1 MTLRER
7 IGRIDRWQHGLMFK
21 VVMSCVIVVLAIA
34 TGVSYRVWQASHP
47 PPMTDVNLIH
57 KPPEIAKDAKLSVEE
72 REEADAAKAQYEAAL
87 ATAAT
92 INDILARKADP
103 TVVWVGLG
111 VTMALALTVVWLG
124 VGLTCFVIAVLA
136 ALPLGVAW
144 GIGIGQDGRAIDLL
158 SKAVG
163 AFDETPGWT
172 RFVAGV
178 GALSLSFFILM
189 EVLKLA
195 LAGPWAITAIAKNVV
210 SEALRMRVSIVLIV
224 MLILG
229 LTALPKVLD
238 EASPLRYRVQTFL
251 QYGTGATFWV
261 IALLVLFLAVASV
274 AFEQRDRIIWQTMT
288 KPVAPWQYLLGKWLG
303 VVGVAAVLLS
313 VTAAGVFLFT
323 GYLRNQPAG
332 DEVQAYVAKDRA
344 ISEDR
349 LVLETQVLA
358 ARISVKPEVPV
369 LTPESEAAEVE
380 KRVEKEKASN
390 PLFQV
395 SDEDRAKFASEIR
408 EEFRSRY
415 FSLGPGETKVFA
427 FSGLEDVKRLNRPMT
442 LRYKVSIGADD
453 PRGLARVSFQLPNFA
468 PQVRT
473 VPLGQALTIPIS
485 SGSIEIV
492 HPQADKDGN
501 LPIGAK
507 DEAVL
512 FLWVTNGD
520 NEQRMRLPAGSAE
533 WTNPDTMT
541 IPPDGLEISFPV
553 GGYESNFL
561 RVMVV
566 LWLKLA
572 FLAMVGVWAAT
583 YLSFAVASLVAFGT
597 FLIAESAGFLSTS
610 LEYYSANDGKGNI
623 DFVKVVI
630 RWIAVP
636 IAWVFKHYADLKPT
650 VNLVDG
656 RMMSWETVGIAML
669 VLGLLTG
676 LLYLIAVGIFSKR
689 ELATYSGQ

>member
-7 IGRIDRWQHGLMFK
+7 FRQIDRVQHGLWFK
-21 VVMSCVIVVLAIA
+21 VAASCVIVVLAIA
-34 TGVSYRVWQASHP
+34 AGVSYKVWQTAHP
-47 PPMTDVNLIH
+47 PPMTDISQIQ
-57 KPPEIAKDAKLSVEE
+57 KPPEIAKDAKVSEQE
-72 REEADAAKAQYEAAL
+72 REEADAARARYEATL

-103 TVVWVGLG
+103 TIVWAGLG
-111 VTMALALTVVWLG
+111 TVTVLSLVVVWLG
-124 VGLTCFVIAVLA
+124 VGLTCFTIALGAAAPLA
-136 ALPLGVAW
+136 LSWGMALAGPGPETEFLERAARAW
-144 GIGIGQDGRAIDLL
+144 G
-158 SKAVG
+158 
-163 AFDETPGWT
+163 ETAGWT

-178 GALSLSFFILM
+178 GALSLAFFILM

-195 LAGPWAITAIAKNVV
+195 FSGPWAITAIARNVV

-238 EASPLRYRVQTFL
+238 DTAPLRYRVQTFL

-288 KPVAPWQYLLGKWLG
+288 KPVASWQYLLGKWLG

-313 VTAAGVFLFT
+313 VTATGVFLFT
-323 GYLRNQPAG
+323 GYLRNQVAG
-332 DEVQAYVAKDRA
+332 DEVEPYVARDRA

-358 ARISVKPEVPV
+358 ARESIKP
-369 LTPESEAAEVE
+369 LMPEYTAEGLKELVDQ
-380 KRVEKEKASN
+380 RVAKERQSN
-390 PLFQV
+390 PLYV
-395 SDEDRAKFASEIR
+395 ETDADRERFASELRNEIR
-408 EEFRSRY
+408 SKY
-415 FSLGPGETKVFA
+415 LSLGPGETREFHFV
-427 FSGLEDVKRLNRPMT
+427 GLDEVKRLNRPMT

-453 PRGLARVSFQLPNFA
+453 PRGLAKVSFQMPNFA

-485 SGSIEIV
+485 AGSIEIV
-492 HPQADKDGN
+492 HPKPDKDGN
-501 LPIGAK
+501 IEPGAK
-507 DEAVL
+507 DQAVL
-512 FLWVTNGD
+512 FLWITNGD
-520 NEQRMRLPAGSAE
+520 NQQRLTMPPESTA
-533 WTNPDTMT
+533 WMNKDTMT

-561 RVMVV
+561 RVMVI

-597 FLIAESAGFLSTS
+597 FLIAESAGFLNTS
-610 LEYYSANDGKGNI
+610 LEYYSADDGKGHT
-623 DFVKVVI
+623 DYVKMVI
-630 RWIAVP
+630 RVIALP

-650 VNLVDG
+650 ANLVDG
-656 RMMSWETVGIAML
+656 QMMSWGTVAIAAV

-676 LLYLIAVGIFSKR
+676 VLYLIAVGIFSKR